1 MNFSPN
7 NVQLANNPQFGK
19 GFDVKK
25 IFKPYPLITDR
36 NLHPLTECVN
46 HLVQEILGPEMPQ
59 FLAKKPRT
67 HRPALIV
74 FISRFSPFFI
84 EPAARSCSRLF

>member
-1 MNFSPN
+1 LGMNFSPN

-46 HLVQEILGPEMPQ
+46 HLVQEEVNAPLTLSVISSST
-59 FLAKKPRT
+59 FYSFRT
-67 HRPALIV
+67 QAGVRP
-74 FISRFSPFFI
+74 S
-84 EPAARSCSRLF
+84 